1 MQLVVGYKEDL
12 CIEKIQ
18 NIVKENRAF
27 VNFMEVLG

>member
-12 CIEKIQ
+12 CAEKIQ
-18 NIVKENRAF
+18 NIVEENRAI